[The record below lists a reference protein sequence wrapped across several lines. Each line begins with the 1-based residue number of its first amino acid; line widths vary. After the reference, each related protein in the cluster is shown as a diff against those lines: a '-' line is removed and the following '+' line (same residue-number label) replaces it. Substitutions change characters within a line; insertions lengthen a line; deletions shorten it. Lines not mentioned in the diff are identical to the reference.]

1 MTEDARRLVRNAA
14 NIANLSTPLGLAVA
28 LATGARLRRTQGLIV
43 AEKAR
48 LGFLPAGAITVG
60 SVVLIPRLTLDE
72 LRHRI
77 PGVVEH
83 EDAHAWQYAYC
94 LGLPF
99 IPLYFAAMLWSWLR
113 LGDRASGNFF
123 ERQAGLEL
131 GGYPTGNPHRRSRDA
146 DRSA

>member
-1 MTEDARRLVRNAA
+1 MTNDARRLVRNAA
-14 NIANLSTPLGLAVA
+14 NIVNLSTPLGLAVA
-28 LATGARLRRTQGLIV
+28 LATRARLRRAHGLIF

-60 SVVLIPRLTLDE
+60 SVVLVPRFTLDE
-72 LRHRI
+72 LRSRT
-77 PGVVEH
+77 PGIVAH

-99 IPLYFAAMLWSWLR
+99 IPLYFVATLWSWLR

-123 ERQAGLEL
+123 ECQAGLEL
-131 GGYPTGNPHRRSRDA
+131 GGYRAGPPQRRSREA